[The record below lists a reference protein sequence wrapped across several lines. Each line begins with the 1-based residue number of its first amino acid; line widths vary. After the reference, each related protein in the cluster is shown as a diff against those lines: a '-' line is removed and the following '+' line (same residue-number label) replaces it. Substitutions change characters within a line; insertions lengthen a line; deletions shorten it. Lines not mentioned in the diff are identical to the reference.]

1 MALLRSYV
9 DGTSWFYGYSG
20 TLLAQTFTIPA
31 GYDRVE
37 YFRLKLKKLGSP
49 SGTSYAYLYATS
61 GGIPTSEMAG
71 ASLANSSISTTA
83 TWYTF
88 DITDQAVG
96 AGSRYA
102 VVFLASGTSSSST
115 IAWMSSSSGTNP
127 YTDGTAFS
135 KTAGGSWSTTPN
147 RDFDFE
153 VYGYLSAT
161 PPTIT
166 GGSATSVAETSAT
179 LNANATADNG
189 SAITNKGFYWGYSSG
204 NMPYGISV
212 GSGVGAF
219 STGLTGLPKG
229 TTIYAIGFAS
239 NAMGTVWTSVFSF
252 TTLADAPSVASDP
265 AGALQTLQAT
275 LNGRVTSQEGA
286 SVTTV
291 GFVISETSVNANPLI
306 GGTGVSN
313 YTVTPN
319 GVASYQ
325 KIVTGLDPNTQYS
338 FKIYAI
344 NGEGTTYGSALTFT
358 TLNAVAKYAQQFTA
372 TATGVLSS
380 VALWLRLASGTAG
393 KCKVSIW
400 SEDGTEPDAKL
411 ADLVLADVTNSAF
424 EKKSM
429 SVNLPMVSGDSYWIQ
444 IEDILGLSDP
454 ANQYQ
459 VQIGSNNAG
468 GYAGG
473 VAKKQNVGSATWDAV
488 TGDLTFEANIQP
500 TMSINYSSN
509 IFSKKRFR

>member
-1 MALLRSYV
+1 MALLRSYTG
-9 DGTSWFYGYSG
+9 GTSYSYTYSG
-20 TLLAQTFTIPA
+20 GMIGQTFTIPA

-37 YFRLKLKKLGSP
+37 YFTMKLIRLGSP

-71 ASLANSSISTTA
+71 VGIASSSVSTSGA
-83 TWYTF
+83 WYTF
-88 DITDQAVG
+88 DITDQAVS
-96 AGSRYA
+96 AGGRYA
-102 VVFLASGTSSSST
+102 LVFLSSGSSSSNT
-115 IAWMSSSSGTNP
+115 IAWTGSSSGTNP
-127 YTDGTAFS
+127 YADGSGFYKNS
-135 KTAGGSWSTTPN
+135 GGSWTDWS
-147 RDFDFE
+147 RDFNFE

-319 GVASYQ
+319 GVASYS

-344 NGEGTTYGSALTFT
+344 NAEGTTYGSALTFT

-411 ADLVLADVTNSAF
+411 ADLVLADITNSAF
-424 EKKSM
+424 EKKTM
-429 SVNLPMVSGDSYWIQ
+429 SANIPMTSGDSYWIQ

-509 IFSKKRFR
+509 IFSKKRYR